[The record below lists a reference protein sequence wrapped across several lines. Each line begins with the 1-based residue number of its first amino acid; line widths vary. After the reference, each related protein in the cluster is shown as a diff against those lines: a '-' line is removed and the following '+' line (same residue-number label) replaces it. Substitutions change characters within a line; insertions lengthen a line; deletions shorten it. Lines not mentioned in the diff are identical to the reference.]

1 MIRGAYGG
9 YRLDSEFIHHKCLTQ
24 SNSNLVITRAVRP
37 YQSLLLLVMSLH
49 YCGKAASLDTC
60 DLSLQLGM
68 EDRNM
73 DLDVKKT
80 PWSY

>member
-1 MIRGAYGG
+1 
-9 YRLDSEFIHHKCLTQ
+9 
-24 SNSNLVITRAVRP
+24 
-37 YQSLLLLVMSLH
+37 MSLH

-80 PWSY
+80 PWSYWVIHVSMPPLHSEPIYWVKLGSTKERALIRGVHRDRDSTPGS